1 MINKKKTL
9 YEILGVLPNASYSE
23 IQAAHQKISQK
34 IQSKESGLIHEE
46 IDFKMKVINL
56 ALDTLSVDSSRATYD
71 AKLGLNNA
79 PANHFVPVKVEVAI
93 EGNHKSPLRI
103 ILTIIAG
110 LMATGMAIQVAF
122 MSLAY
127 RNTAHQLEG
136 VGSVSGAASKAEE
149 KVILQEYYQ
158 EHGVRAGSK
167 IEAELLDAEN
177 RRQESELRAK
187 NYAKQEQDRKYKQ
200 FIEDSKRV
208 GDQVSEDLRRA
219 EHEQRVAAE
228 QKQRQ
233 VENEKRQKEDAE
245 RRRIENEKQQWR
257 RTLSSHYY
265 N

>member
-9 YEILGVLPNASYSE
+9 YEILGVLPSASYSE
-23 IQAAHQKISQK
+23 IQAAYQKLSQK
-34 IQSKESGLIHEE
+34 IQSKESGLSLEE
-46 IDFKMKVINL
+46 IDFRMKVINL
-56 ALDTLSVDSSRATYD
+56 AVDTLSVNSSRATYD
-71 AKLGLNNA
+71 AKLGLGNA
-79 PANHFVPVKVEVAI
+79 PANNFVPVKVEVAI

-110 LMATGMAIQVAF
+110 LMAVGMVIQVAF

-127 RNTAHQLEG
+127 RNAAHQLDG
-136 VGSVSGAASKAEE
+136 VERVSGAASKAEE

-167 IEAELLDAEN
+167 IEAELLDAED
-177 RRQESELRAK
+177 RRRANEQREK

-219 EHEQRVAAE
+219 EREQHIAAE

-233 VENEKRQKEDAE
+233 LEAEKRQKDELE
-245 RRRIENEKQQWR
+245 RRRIEYEKQQWR
-257 RTLSSHYY
+257 SSLSRHYY